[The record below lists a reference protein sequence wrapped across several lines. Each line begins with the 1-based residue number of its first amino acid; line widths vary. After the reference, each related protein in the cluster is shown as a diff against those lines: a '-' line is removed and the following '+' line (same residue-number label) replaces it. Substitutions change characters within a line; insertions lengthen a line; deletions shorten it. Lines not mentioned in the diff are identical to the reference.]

1 MRIAVVNL
9 TAGGISGGYSKYL
22 RNIIPRIC
30 ENPQVE
36 AILFASSFSAKENDL
51 YWNYKSIHT
60 VSCKPYRFL
69 GIIDDYELIKDLNK
83 FYPDVVFVPTERYFK
98 YNKAPVVNMLQNM
111 EPFVKQN
118 FNDKQINEKFKNTIK
133 AIDGKYSI
141 KKSSHVIAISEF
153 VREYLI
159 NSCGIRP
166 NNVGLV
172 YHGVDSLN
180 IQNQHKPFNF
190 PSISD
195 FIFTAGSI
203 RPARGLDDLF
213 NALSD
218 LSKNGHDIPHVVI
231 AGDTTISAEAYK
243 NYLNKIAINNNVM
256 DRIHWLGN
264 LDEKEMTWCY
274 KKCST
279 FIMTSRVEA
288 CPFTALEAMKFHC
301 TIISTDS
308 PPMPEI
314 FGDTATYYLSGS
326 GEALAYSIRSLEKGK
341 KYDPDKCMLD
351 IINKQLSKY
360 SWDTCARKTVTELK
374 KAIDQNK

>member
-9 TAGGISGGYSKYL
+9 TAGGISGGYIKYL
-22 RNIIPRIC
+22 RNAIPRIC

-36 AILFASSFSAKENDL
+36 AMLFASSFSAKENNL
-51 YWNYKSIHT
+51 YLNCKNIQT

-69 GIIDDYELIKDLNK
+69 GIIDDYELIKNLNE

-118 FNDKQINEKFKNTIK
+118 FNNKQIKVRFKNTIK

-153 VREYLI
+153 VREFLI
-159 NSCGIRP
+159 NSCGIKP
-166 NNVGLV
+166 NKVGLV
-172 YHGVDSLN
+172 YHGVDNLN
-180 IQNQHKPFNF
+180 TQNQNKPFNF
-190 PSISD
+190 PTISE
-195 FIFTAGSI
+195 FIFTVGSI
-203 RPARGLDDLF
+203 RPARGLDDVF
-213 NALSD
+213 NALSY
-218 LSKNGHDIPHVVI
+218 LSNNGHDTPHVVI
-231 AGDTTISAEAYK
+231 AGDTTIGTEAYK
-243 NYLNKIAINNNVM
+243 NYLNKLAINSKLM

-314 FGDTATYYLSGS
+314 FGDTAIYYISGS
-326 GEALAYSIRSLEKGK
+326 GEALANAICSLEKRK
-341 KYDPDKCMLD
+341 NNANDKLMVD
-351 IINKQLSKY
+351 IINKQLSKF
-360 SWDTCARKTVTELK
+360 SWDTCASKTVTELK
-374 KAIDQNK
+374 KAIEHN